1 MRSSATSVYTCD
13 GSVQGRCV
21 CNDLTGWTG
30 AVHLSLVLV
39 PEYHRPRDFAALK
52 GRVRD
57 LDNTLLPEP
66 PLSCSLCS
74 SLPPPPVSSEP
85 LRLELETFSLS
96 IFTCHFFKHTYQS
109 GELRGGGE
117 DRCFSYAFLLE
128 YNEALEREER
138 KRGRKDICRD
148 PFAIHILSPD
158 DWQYIICIDAIL
170 NFNIACQKV
179 QNDRS

>member
-1 MRSSATSVYTCD
+1 MPR
-13 GSVQGRCV
+13 
-21 CNDLTGWTG
+21 TG
-30 AVHLSLVLV
+30 LSLVLV
-39 PEYHRPRDFAALK
+39 PEYRRPRDFAAPK
-52 GRVRD
+52 SSVRD
-57 LDNTLLPEP
+57 LDSTRCFPEP

-96 IFTCHFFKHTYQS
+96 VFTCQFFKHTYQS
-109 GELRGGGE
+109 GELGGGGK

-128 YNEALEREER
+128 YNEPLEREER

-170 NFNIACQKV
+170 NFNITCQKV

>member
-1 MRSSATSVYTCD
+1 MYTCD

-109 GELRGGGE
+109 GELRGGAKTDVSLMPFYSSTMKLWKGK
-117 DRCFSYAFLLE
+117 R
-128 YNEALEREER
+128 EREGE
-138 KRGRKDICRD
+138 KT
-148 PFAIHILSPD
+148 FAEILLQSTSFLPTTGNTSFVLM
-158 DWQYIICIDAIL
+158 QY
-170 NFNIACQKV
+170 
-179 QNDRS
+179 